1 MAQSPSNT
9 QRDLQ
14 QAGGSRIA
22 RYQAL
27 IVGREGVAALIRH
40 ELVLLLASWVPGA
53 LGLFLRSKLY
63 PWLLAGRASGAVF
76 GTNVV
81 LRHPHKIRLGA
92 GVVIDDNAVLD
103 AKGTDNK
110 GVRLGDGVFIGRN
123 TIIYCQNGNIEIG
136 NNSNIGS
143 NCQIF
148 SSGSVVLGQN
158 VLMAAYAYIV
168 GGGHRHDQ
176 LDVPIIEQPRESK
189 GVTIGDDVWIGAGVL
204 IMDGVT
210 IGEGA
215 ILAAGAV
222 VTADVPAGAIVGGVP
237 GRLLRLRG
245 GSAEVG

>member
-14 QAGGSRIA
+14 QAGGSKIA

-27 IVGREGVAALIRH
+27 IVGRRGVAALLRH
-40 ELVLLLASWVPGA
+40 EVVLLLASWVPGA

-63 PWLLAGRASGAVF
+63 PWLLSGRTSGAVF

-81 LRHPHKIRLGA
+81 LRHPHKIRVGP

-103 AKGTDNK
+103 AKGTDNE
-110 GVRLGDGVFIGRN
+110 GVRLGEGVFIGRN

-136 NNSNIGS
+136 DNSNIGS

-168 GGGHRHDQ
+168 GGGHRYDQ
-176 LDVPIIEQPRESK
+176 VDVPIIEQARESK
-189 GVTIGDDVWIGAGVL
+189 GVTIGDGVWIGAGVL

-210 IGEGA
+210 VGEGA

-237 GRLLRLRG
+237 GRLLRLRV